1 MLDKILIDCIKEQI
15 EDPRSKFFGSL
26 YTIKWTDNILLES
39 YSLQKL
45 GKKGAFY
52 LCSCRKLSDKLLQ
65 TFYISEDRV
74 KKRIEEIRNERIDD
88 VLNRQSEI

>member
-15 EDPRSKFFGSL
+15 EDPQFL
-26 YTIKWTDNILLES
+26 YTIEWNDNILLES

-52 LCSCRKLSDKLLQ
+52 LCSCRKLSENLLQ

-74 KKRIEEIRNERIDD
+74 KKRIEILRNERLGY
-88 VLNRQSEI
+88 VLNRQNEI

>member
-15 EDPRSKFFGSL
+15 EDPQFL
-26 YTIKWTDNILLES
+26 YTIEWNDNILLES

-74 KKRIEEIRNERIDD
+74 KKRIEILRNERLGY
-88 VLNRQSEI
+88 VLNRQRKV

>member
-15 EDPRSKFFGSL
+15 EDPQFL
-26 YTIKWTDNILLES
+26 YTVEWSDNLLLES

-45 GKKGAFY
+45 GKKGVFY
-52 LCSCRKLSDKLLQ
+52 LCRCRKISDKLLQ

-74 KKRIEEIRNERIDD
+74 KKRIEELRNERIDY
-88 VLNRQSEI
+88 VLNRQKEV

>member
-15 EDPRSKFFGSL
+15 EDPQFL
-26 YTIKWTDNILLES
+26 YTIEWSDNILLES

-45 GKKGAFY
+45 GKSSFY
-52 LCSCRKLSDKLLQ
+52 LCKCKKELSDNPLQ

>member
-1 MLDKILIDCIKEQI
+1 MLKDILIDCIKEQI
-15 EDPRSKFFGSL
+15 EDPQFL
-26 YTIKWTDNILLES
+26 YTIEWTDNILLES

-52 LCSCRKLSDKLLQ
+52 LCRCRKLSDNLLQ

-74 KKRIEEIRNERIDD
+74 KKRIEEIRNESIDY
-88 VLNRQSEI
+88 VLNRQRKV

>member
-1 MLDKILIDCIKEQI
+1 MLEGILIDCIKEQI
-15 EDPRSKFFGSL
+15 EDPQFL
-26 YTIKWTDNILLES
+26 YTIEWTDNILLES

-52 LCSCRKLSDKLLQ
+52 LCSCRKLSDNLLQ

>member
-15 EDPRSKFFGSL
+15 EYPQFL
-26 YTIKWTDNILLES
+26 YTIEWNDNILLES

-52 LCSCRKLSDKLLQ
+52 LCRCRKISEKLLQ

-74 KKRIEEIRNERIDD
+74 KKRIEILRNERLGY
-88 VLNRQSEI
+88 VLNRQNEI